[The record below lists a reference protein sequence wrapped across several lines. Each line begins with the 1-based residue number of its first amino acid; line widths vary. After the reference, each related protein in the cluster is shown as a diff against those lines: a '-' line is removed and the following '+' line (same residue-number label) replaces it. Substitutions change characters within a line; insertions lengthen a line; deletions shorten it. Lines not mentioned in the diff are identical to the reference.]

1 MAIANR
7 HLSFLD
13 RRRRLNHEPPAMPT
27 LRASGDAASKPWSI
41 AGVKLFGDDGFNFR
55 DVLDLINP
63 IQHIPIVG
71 NIYRKLTGDDAAPAI
86 RIAGGALFG
95 GPLGA
100 AFAAANVALKQVLH
114 PDLDA
119 APLAEPGTAI
129 AAQGAQGEGQGKAVA
144 DTARTLPAAAKAG
157 AQSPGKPLSP
167 AELVQLKQA
176 YGMEEIE
183 AQRSHL
189 FGSFHLTA

>member
-1 MAIANR
+1 MRA
-7 HLSFLD
+7 
-13 RRRRLNHEPPAMPT
+13 PPAGAT
-27 LRASGDAASKPWSI
+27 TSAPWSI
-41 AGVKLFGDDGFNFR
+41 GGVKLFGDDGFNFR

-63 IQHIPIVG
+63 IQHIPIIG
-71 NIYRKLTGDDAAPAI
+71 NLYRNLTGDVAAPAI

-100 AFAAANVALKQVLH
+100 AFAAANVALKQIVH

-119 APLAEPGTAI
+119 TPLAEPGTA
-129 AAQGAQGEGQGKAVA
+129 
-144 DTARTLPAAAKAG
+144 LAAKA
-157 AQSPGKPLSP
+157 APGVADEAKAGDANAGKALSP
-167 AELVQLKQA
+167 AELVQLKNA

-189 FGSFHLTA
+189 FGSFHLMA